1 MERGAERSE
10 AVREAEAI
18 AGTHGAELSF
28 FLVAPGDRVTALLGR
43 ARALGADLIVVN
55 AAEPD
60 GPDGSL
66 AEAVVRHS
74 PCAVLVAR
82 PSPHSG
88 KILVASDLVEPSF
101 PAVGSAVDEARRR
114 RATLLLVHDVDTR
127 ITGFAWG
134 VLTALVEILSDGL
147 MEDQERAAR
156 ERMAEALGRY
166 DAEGDALVVN
176 GAPGAAVL
184 QLANTL
190 PAELVVV
197 GSPGESSLRTLL
209 IGSVVESIVHWAPCA
224 VLVVPARS
232 PAPGPD
238 AQRAGRPSAVVA
250 GGASA
255 PAATASKA
263 SPSASATRRAS
274 IDWISR
280 RSSMNTIFPS
290 RRIAIAGDDGG

>member
-1 MERGAERSE
+1 MERGAEHSE

-18 AGTHGAELSF
+18 AAAHGAELSF
-28 FLVAPGDRVTALLGR
+28 FVVAPGDRVTALLGR
-43 ARALGADLIVVN
+43 ARSLGADLVVVN
-55 AAEPD
+55 AA
-60 GPDGSL
+60 GPGGAGGDL

-88 KILVASDLVEPSF
+88 KVLVASDLLEPTY

-114 RATLLLVHDVDTR
+114 NAKLLVVHDVDTK

-134 VLTALVEILSDGL
+134 VLAALGEVLSDGL
-147 MEDQERAAR
+147 LDEQASAAR
-156 ERMAEALGRY
+156 ERMAEALERY
-166 DAEGDALVVN
+166 GAEGETLTVN

-184 QLANTL
+184 SLAESL

-197 GSPGESSLRTLL
+197 GSPGESTLRTLL

-232 PAPGPD
+232 SES
-238 AQRAGRPSAVVA
+238 AGSLP
-250 GGASA
+250 A
-255 PAATASKA
+255 PAALA
-263 SPSASATRRAS
+263 
-274 IDWISR
+274 
-280 RSSMNTIFPS
+280 M
-290 RRIAIAGDDGG
+290 